1 MSVRALWCCRRDI
14 KRRAAVAFPSRLMYR
29 RAVSAPPAAG
39 LAVMGNLLEYFSLT
53 KTKFQPKIYA
63 VTILRKLLT
72 KLK

>member
-1 MSVRALWCCRRDI
+1 MRRCRPLFTLDVPPGI
-14 KRRAAVAFPSRLMYR
+14 
-29 RAVSAPPAAG
+29 VSAPPAAG